1 MKPHVFCLSIILGP
15 LLFSD
20 AHVYAQSR
28 YRFRVRDN
36 MHQDIERTLQNSP
49 WKTPVYEVFV
59 RSFDGLYVPAV
70 LIKPGDDSAKHAV
83 IILLYAGS
91 RGMGQLHKDLSVNR
105 GMLAERLL
113 QEGYAVCNPGYRV
126 EMDDTYV
133 DPNFPAVLD
142 HHDVMAVIEYLKRRS
157 DIDPGRIGLYGV
169 SHGGELICKI
179 TAAMNLA
186 GAVAVEPANIDFL
199 NYKRVNRGEIEQRR
213 LLTDAQF
220 DRGKVMERIR
230 QIRTPLVIINR
241 TNDHLTGI
249 FKTTYQ
255 LMRQAGVPCW
265 EWEFEHPRHGFSWGP
280 RKKNGAYDPDTVQQ
294 KALEQTIEFFNTYVR
309 KTVRDRSK
317 R

>member
-36 MHQDIERTLQNSP
+36 MHQDIERTLRNSP

-70 LIKPGDDSAKHAV
+70 LIKQGDVSSKHAV

-230 QIRTPLVIINR
+230 QIRTPLVILNR

-280 RKKNGAYDPDTVQQ
+280 RKKNGAYNPDTIQQ